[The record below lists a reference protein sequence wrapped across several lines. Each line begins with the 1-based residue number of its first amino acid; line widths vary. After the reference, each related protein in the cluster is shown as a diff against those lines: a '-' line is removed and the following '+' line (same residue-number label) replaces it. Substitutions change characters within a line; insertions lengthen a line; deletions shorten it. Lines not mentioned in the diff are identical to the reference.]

1 MLYFPLYNNS
11 KKWHW
16 QEDFGWLG
24 LLLHN
29 HYHSSFNGFQKKKH
43 LSNINNRKILL
54 ILCDNDRST
63 RHLMNCHHATNF
75 WIVSRNDD
83 NKFSPLLFVRT
94 RQVKKMAANFFCQE
108 KIMWTESTF
117 GGHAASDP
125 SDGLGMYPKPGFLGF
140 GFWKCSWEMGLRQVD
155 LGFSSFFAKIWHY
168 LQIGGKKI
176 HEIDLFL

>member
-1 MLYFPLYNNS
+1 MVFAGKKAPKLEEAEVWFFIFSSKTQIFWILYFPLYNNS

-29 HYHSSFNGFQKKKH
+29 HYHSSFNGFQKIKH

-83 NKFSPLLFVRT
+83 NKFSPLLFVNT
-94 RQVKKMAANFFCQE
+94 TTTSKKMAAIFFSARR
-108 KIMWTESTF
+108 K
-117 GGHAASDP
+117 
-125 SDGLGMYPKPGFLGF
+125 
-140 GFWKCSWEMGLRQVD
+140 
-155 LGFSSFFAKIWHY
+155 
-168 LQIGGKKI
+168 
-176 HEIDLFL
+176 